1 MVIAD
6 GKAGI
11 AAIRAGKTAIKNT
24 EAKTETCDLFIS
36 TALKGMID
44 DLDTTA
50 SKKAME
56 NWAGVTEV
64 PTGRFF
70 DKSALTASGAG
81 GIAEAKDNKKVAVYI
96 HTVTQVLNRDK
107 PNVFKGTAF
116 SDNSLVPEY
125 GPPY

>member
-1 MVIAD
+1 
-6 GKAGI
+6 
-11 AAIRAGKTAIKNT
+11 
-24 EAKTETCDLFIS
+24 
-36 TALKGMID
+36 
-44 DLDTTA
+44 
-50 SKKAME
+50 ME